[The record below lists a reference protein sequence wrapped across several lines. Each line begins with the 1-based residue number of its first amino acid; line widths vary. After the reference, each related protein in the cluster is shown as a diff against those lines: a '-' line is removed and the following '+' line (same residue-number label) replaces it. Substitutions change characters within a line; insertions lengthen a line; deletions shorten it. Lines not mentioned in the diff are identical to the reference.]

1 MIRLRMTTPEKIQNQ
16 EKNDPRKVHRK
27 DRGGKKKDYLGYKV
41 VTQSPE
47 MLLEVLPT
55 GVQVSHMVQI
65 RGANSGS

>member
-1 MIRLRMTTPEKIQNQ
+1 MTQDVNTREDPQSGKKMIPGGYTGRT
-16 EKNDPRKVHRK
+16 
-27 DRGGKKKDYLGYKV
+27 GKKKDYLGYKV

-55 GVQVSHMVQI
+55 GVQVSHVVQI

>member
-1 MIRLRMTTPEKIQNQ
+1 MIPGRYTERT
-16 EKNDPRKVHRK
+16 
-27 DRGGKKKDYLGYKV
+27 GGKKKDYLGYKV

>member
-1 MIRLRMTTPEKIQNQ
+1 MIKLRMTTPEKIQNQ
-16 EKNDPRKVHRK
+16 EKNDPRRIHRK
-27 DRGGKKKDYLGYKV
+27 DRGKKKDYLGYKV

-55 GVQVSHMVQI
+55 GMQVSHVVQI